1 MNCFFTLFLLRPAR
15 GAGGNSSRLPTVRQS
30 AIPMLPLHVV
40 VNCGPCEPYI
50 HKCLHSLRT
59 QSYRHW
65 NAFVTVDPAGDR
77 TYERAL
83 DAAASDPR
91 ISVVGN
97 RTRQFSMHNLVEAIR
112 RSHAAADD
120 VIVCLDGDDW
130 FATDKALAVIA
141 ATYARFDCWLTY
153 GSFVTDRPDARGRV
167 GGRWPAYPPGT
178 TAFRHARWLAT
189 AVRSWKKWLWDLVD
203 DRDLRDDD
211 GHYFRVTED
220 QAVMLPMLEMSGTD
234 RAQHIPMPLVVYN
247 RSNPYNS
254 GKWMLAEMARNG
266 DILTRRPQY
275 PRLPARPPAPR
286 PAAAAPI
293 SGNP

>member
-1 MNCFFTLFLLRPAR
+1 
-15 GAGGNSSRLPTVRQS
+15 
-30 AIPMLPLHVV
+30 MLPLKVV

-50 HKCLHSLRT
+50 HKCLDSLT
-59 QSYRHW
+59 AQTYRHW
-65 NAFVTVDPAGDR
+65 KAFVTVDPAGDR
-77 TYERAL
+77 TYDRAME
-83 DAAASDPR
+83 AAANDHR
-91 ISVVGN
+91 ISVVQN
-97 RTRQFSMHNLVEAIR
+97 LTRQFSMHNLVEAVR
-112 RSHAAADD
+112 RSQASADD

-153 GSFVTDRPDARGRV
+153 GSFVTDRPDARGRF

-178 TAFRHARWLAT
+178 TSFRHSRWLAT
-189 AVRSWKKWLWDLVD
+189 AVRTWKKWLWDLID

-234 RAQHIPMPLVVYN
+234 RARHIPMPLAVYN

-254 GKWMLAEMARNG
+254 GKWMLAEMTRNG
-266 DILTRRPQY
+266 DILTRRPPY
-275 PRLPARPPAPR
+275 PRLPARPSMEWRVAESPVAGG
-286 PAAAAPI
+286 AE
-293 SGNP
+293 S